1 MDLDALR
8 QMVTKNPM
16 GFLGRYGFVNTLL
29 QEHC

>member
-8 QMVTKNPM
+8 QMVTKNPT
-16 GFLGRYGFVNTLL
+16 GFLCRYGLGNTLI